1 MKTARPERPGRA
13 TGPRTPEGKWI
24 SSRNAWRHGLS
35 IPIRA
40 DPLWRP
46 AVIKLE
52 RELARDGA
60 APREFVRLFA
70 EGVIELARIARVHEA
85 FIGGADGEAWIDAMR
100 RLDRYE
106 GRAHAK
112 KWKALRLYPSYWL
125 PGRNSEGGVLCR

>member
-1 MKTARPERPGRA
+1 MKAPAPPRLGRA
-13 TGPRTPEGKWI
+13 TGPRTPEGKAI

-52 RELARDGA
+52 RELARDGS

-70 EGVIELARIARVHEA
+70 EGVVELSRIARVHQA
-85 FIGGADGEAWIDAMR
+85 FIGGVDGDAWIDAMR

-112 KWKALRLYPSYWL
+112 KWKALRLYPSHWL
-125 PGRNSEGGVLCR
+125 PGRDREGGLSWR

>member
-112 KWKALRLYPSYWL
+112 KRKALRLYPSYWL